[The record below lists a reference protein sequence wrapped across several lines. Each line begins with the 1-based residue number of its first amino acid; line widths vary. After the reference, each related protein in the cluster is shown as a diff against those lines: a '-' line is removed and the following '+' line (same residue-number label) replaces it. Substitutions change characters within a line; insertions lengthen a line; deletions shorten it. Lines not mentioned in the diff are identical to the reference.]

1 MHCVYVFICTGVVC
15 MLDALLCHRIIFL
28 GEYTNL
34 SPARRGTAPCPVS
47 ILGPLAFCIF
57 ADPKWPLLSFTNTQ
71 RANLS
76 GPVLRP
82 SADLSTF
89 CVWHLGKG
97 RHPRW
102 FWIYLTWKVKVKSLS
117 RLWLIATPWTVAH
130 QSPPSRGFSR
140 QEYWSGL
147 PFSLLQG
154 ILPSSDRT
162 WVSHIAGR
170 RFTIWAIWGSPE
182 LSKYL
187 EKGWS

>member
-1 MHCVYVFICTGVVC
+1 
-15 MLDALLCHRIIFL
+15 MLDAPLCHRIVFPGNTLICHQPGMEL
-28 GEYTNL
+28 LHVL
-34 SPARRGTAPCPVS
+34 SQYFV
-47 ILGPLAFCIF
+47 PLAFCIF

-71 RANLS
+71 WANLS
-76 GPVLRP
+76 SPVLRP

-97 RHPRW
+97 RHQRL
-102 FWIYLTWKVKVKSLS
+102 FWIYLMWKVKVKLLS
-117 RLWLIATPWTVAH
+117 HLWLFATPWTVAH
-130 QSPPSRGFSR
+130 QSPPSKGFSR

-154 ILPSSDRT
+154 ILPTSDLTR
-162 WVSHIAGR
+162 VSRIAGR
-170 RFTIWAIWGSPE
+170 RFTIWALWGSPE